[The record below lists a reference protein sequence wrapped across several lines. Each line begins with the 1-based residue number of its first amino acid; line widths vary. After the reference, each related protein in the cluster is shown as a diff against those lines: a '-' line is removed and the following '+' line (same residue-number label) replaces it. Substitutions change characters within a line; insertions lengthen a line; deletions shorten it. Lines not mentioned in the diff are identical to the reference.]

1 MAHHDDLMSAACAA
15 KAAAK
20 QGCPVNCRF
29 QKRFHAHSSLY
40 PAFPAG
46 FDNAF
51 IFGLSYR
58 APSKPYPRKM
68 RQTVDLLIE

>member
-1 MAHHDDLMSAACAA
+1 MAHHDDFDVSRLRC
-15 KAAAK
+15 KGGCK
-20 QGCPVNCRF
+20 QGCPGNCRF

-58 APSKPYPRKM
+58 ALLQALSPKM